1 MPISSMRTD
10 AGFTLGPIPIPRRRQ
25 IANNL
30 FRFASIKAGMRI
42 VCCESSLEADGIYAK
57 EGDPGVVW
65 LCEQGLRI
73 DRPIGKQ
80 PWYTFDLV
88 YRTRDDNELLV
99 AFKPTSELVPAAD
112 GSLKPPYWDAIEDA
126 CNDLGRRC
134 SFVTEVDLAPKK
146 FLIHNWRV
154 LLPFAFAAYEDP
166 DNELLANLTMLAGRG
181 AGTTLLDL
189 QGTEHTRDPEIVTE
203 HVALLLHRGELSAPL
218 AEAPFTQSTKLRRA
232 PSES

>member
-1 MPISSMRTD
+1 MPPLTMRTD

-30 FRFASIKAGMRI
+30 FRFASIKAGMRP

-57 EGDPGVVW
+57 EGDPRVVW

-80 PWYTFDLV
+80 PWYTFDLA
-88 YRTRDDNELLV
+88 YRTRDGDDMLE
-99 AFKPTSELVPAAD
+99 AFKPTSALVLAAD
-112 GSLKPPYWDAIEDA
+112 GTLKPPHWDAIEGA
-126 CNDLGRRC
+126 CNELGRRC
-134 SFVTEVDLAPKK
+134 TFTTEVDLAPKK

-154 LLPFAFAAYEDP
+154 LLPFAFATYADP

-189 QGTEHTRDPEIVTE
+189 QGAEHLRDPEIVTG
-203 HVALLLHRGELSAPL
+203 HVALLLHRGELNAPL
-218 AEAPFTQSTKLRRA
+218 DEAPFTQSTKLRTA
-232 PSES
+232 SNGK